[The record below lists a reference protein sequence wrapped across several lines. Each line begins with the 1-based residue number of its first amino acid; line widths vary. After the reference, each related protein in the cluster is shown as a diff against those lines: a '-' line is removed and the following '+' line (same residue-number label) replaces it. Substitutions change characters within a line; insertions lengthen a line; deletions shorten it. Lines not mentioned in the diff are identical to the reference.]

1 MRRQVSSLK
10 IDKEKLIL
18 QISELNEKQAL
29 QIHLSS
35 ENEEIRV
42 LKQERKRLEE
52 MVAGKTEELEKMEK
66 RHKNL
71 EKEWK
76 RNEDDMRKGISDSR

>member
-1 MRRQVSSLK
+1 MQNESELRRQVSSLK

-18 QISELNEKQAL
+18 QINQMNENKAL

-52 MVAGKTEELEKMEK
+52 EILKKT
-66 RHKNL
+66 
-71 EKEWK
+71 
-76 RNEDDMRKGISDSR
+76 

>member
-1 MRRQVSSLK
+1 MRRQFSSLK

-52 MVAGKTEELEKMEK
+52 MVVGKTEELEKMEK

-76 RNEDDMRKGISDSR
+76 RNEDDMRKGINDSR